1 MSNLKEYFQ
10 FSRRQRNG
18 IFLLLFI
25 LVALLVAKHT
35 VPYWVSTD
43 EENAMKLFRENSAAL
58 KSSSE
63 EGSDTTAQTTLLRQF
78 NPNTISKDSL
88 MLLGFNEN
96 LAQQIINYRTKIGPF
111 TSKVDFSKLYN
122 LPDSLYKIYEP
133 YLLLSENAPA
143 EIKPIELNS
152 ADSLQ
157 LIAIKG
163 IGPFYAHK
171 ILEYRR
177 KSGGYY
183 SLDQLDEAFTAYGNT
198 LAEKQQR
205 MRDIKNQLQV
215 NPSLIKKINI
225 TTATQKQLSQ
235 HPYINYRQSVAII
248 RVRDKK
254 LATTLDELFEKS
266 GFDSRMAK
274 IVKHYLAWE

>member
-25 LVALLVAKHT
+25 LVALLVAKNT
-35 VPYWVSTD
+35 VPYWAATN
-43 EENAMKLFRENSAAL
+43 EETAMALFRENSAAL
-58 KSSSE
+58 KRLSE
-63 EGSDTTAQTTLLRQF
+63 TSDTAVPPTLLRQF

-96 LAQQIINYRTKIGPF
+96 LAQQIVNYRTKIGPF
-111 TSKVDFSKLYN
+111 KSKTDFSKLYN

-198 LAEKQQR
+198 LEEKQQR
-205 MRDIKNQLQV
+205 MRDIKSQLRV

-254 LATTLDELFEKS
+254 LATTLDELLEKS